1 MDYRATTAGN
11 HLSVCIV
18 AVYTGVSGADLPEE
32 EGVGAVVYELYDVV
46 AGDDGDEEN
55 RDKTEERDE
64 EGHGLHGGWLV
75 VGGWRPTAE
84 RACDGLG

>member
-1 MDYRATTAGN
+1 
-11 HLSVCIV
+11 
-18 AVYTGVSGADLPEE
+18 
-32 EGVGAVVYELYDVV
+32 V

-64 EGHGLHGGWLV
+64 EGHDGLHGRCLV
-75 VGGWRPTAE
+75 VGGRQATAE

>member
-1 MDYRATTAGN
+1 M
-11 HLSVCIV
+11 SVGIA
-18 AVYTGVSGADLPEE
+18 AVDTGVLGADLPKE
-32 EGVGAVVYELYDVV
+32 EGVGTVVYELYDVV

-55 RDKTEERDE
+55 RDKTDERDE
-64 EGHGLHGGWLV
+64 KGHDGLHGRCLV

>member
-1 MDYRATTAGN
+1 
-11 HLSVCIV
+11 
-18 AVYTGVSGADLPEE
+18 
-32 EGVGAVVYELYDVV
+32 V

-64 EGHGLHGGWLV
+64 EGCDGLHGGWLV